1 MKCMRRPNK
10 NQIKNLVILLFN
22 HWNNFIHRL
31 YKETQMFKEIS
42 RGFSKFFTKDMILIL
57 IIMLILGW
65 VLFSYSGY
73 KSIVVDRMTTVDSSN
88 NQIKPN
94 APIVT
99 AAPAAAGASAAGVS
113 NGNYV
118 HLPIADPS
126 QLLPKDPAAAWGK
139 DLVPS
144 SPGDIMMP
152 DLLQAGYHIGLDTIG
167 QSLRNANYQLRSDPI
182 IPKQDTGPWL
192 QSTIEPD
199 FGRVP
204 LEIGACSR

>member
-1 MKCMRRPNK
+1 
-10 NQIKNLVILLFN
+10 
-22 HWNNFIHRL
+22 
-31 YKETQMFKEIS
+31 MFKEIS

-57 IIMLILGW
+57 VIMFILGY

-73 KSIVVDRMTTVDSSN
+73 KTIVVDRMTTADSSN
-88 NQIKPN
+88 NAVKPIISN
-94 APIVT
+94 GAAT
-99 AAPAAAGASAAGVS
+99 AAAAAPAPSS
-113 NGNYV
+113 NYTP
-118 HLPIADPS
+118 LPIADPS

-167 QSLRNANYQLRSDPI
+167 QTLRNANYQLRSDPI
-182 IPKQDTGPWL
+182 IPKQDIGPWL

-199 FGRVP
+199 YGRVP